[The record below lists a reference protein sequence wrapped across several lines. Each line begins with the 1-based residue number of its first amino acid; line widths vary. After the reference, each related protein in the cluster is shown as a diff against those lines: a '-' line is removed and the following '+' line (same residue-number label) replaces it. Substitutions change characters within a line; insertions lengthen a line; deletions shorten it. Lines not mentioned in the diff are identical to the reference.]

1 MNKPFDQWN
10 ELKKNLQRQNQ
21 QIFFFHEREIWWCS
35 LGINL
40 GSEQDGRNDTFER
53 PVLIVKKFNQDIFLG
68 LPLTT
73 AIKEGKYYYET
84 THEDRH
90 YSVVLS
96 QMRLLDKKRLQ
107 RKIRVLPEGEFEEIV
122 RRFKGII

>member
-1 MNKPFDQWN
+1 MIKPFNQWN
-10 ELKKNLQRQNQ
+10 ELKKSLQQQNQ
-21 QIFFFHEREIWWCS
+21 QIFFHEREIWWCS

-53 PVLIVKKFNQDIFLG
+53 PVLIVKKFNQDIFLC

-73 AIKEGKYYYET
+73 ASKEGKYYHGT
-84 THEDRH
+84 KHENRT

-96 QMRLLDKKRLQ
+96 QIRLLDKKRLQ
-107 RKIRVLPEGEFEEIV
+107 RKIRVLPEEEFEEILK
-122 RRFKGII
+122 RFKGIL

>member
-1 MNKPFDQWN
+1 MIKPFDQWN
-10 ELKKNLQRQNQ
+10 ELKKNLQQ
-21 QIFFFHEREIWWCS
+21 QHQRVFFHEREIWWCS

-53 PVLIVKKFNQDIFLG
+53 PVLVVKKFNQDIFLG

-73 AIKEGKYYYET
+73 ASKEGKYYYGT
-84 THEDRH
+84 THEDRQ

-107 RKIRVLPEGEFEEIV
+107 RKIRVLPEEEFEEIV
-122 RRFKGII
+122 KRFKGLI